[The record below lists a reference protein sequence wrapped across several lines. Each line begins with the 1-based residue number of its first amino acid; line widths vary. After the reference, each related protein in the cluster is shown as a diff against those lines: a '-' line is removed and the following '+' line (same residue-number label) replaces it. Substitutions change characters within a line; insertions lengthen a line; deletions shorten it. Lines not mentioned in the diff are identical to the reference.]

1 MKRRS
6 ISYAIELVLS
16 EFFLVQK
23 NIDNI
28 SGLYKTV
35 MQEVESTLIKKIMK
49 LTDKNKTQT
58 AKILGIT
65 RNTLVSK
72 LKSLGLKD
80 ENL

>member
-1 MKRRS
+1 MRRRS

-72 LKSLGLKD
+72 LKSLGLED
-80 ENL
+80 EKL

>member
-72 LKSLGLKD
+72 LKSLGLED
-80 ENL
+80 EKL